1 MRGKSN
7 TLTAA
12 LAVLAVCISACAFSP
27 HLRRFLIPV
36 YPDPLVAEN
45 ITLDNYSLL
54 TPAAPSGVPT
64 YVQEATVAGIAS
76 VSVQP
81 DGETVY
87 AETVVASLLAIVNGT
102 STLTTAR

>member
-1 MRGKSN
+1 M
-7 TLTAA
+7 
-12 LAVLAVCISACAFSP
+12 
-27 HLRRFLIPV
+27 

-102 STLTTAR
+102 STMTTLVARLQPKFVRNTRPPPLLLCNCHKRCADRRF